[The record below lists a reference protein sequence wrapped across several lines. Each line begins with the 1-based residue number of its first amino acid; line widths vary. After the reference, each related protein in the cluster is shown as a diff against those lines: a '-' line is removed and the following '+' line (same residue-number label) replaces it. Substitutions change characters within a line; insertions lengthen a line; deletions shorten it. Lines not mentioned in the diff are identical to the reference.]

1 MESRNHSRHSGNFP
15 VRSGPKS
22 HAAPSRGSF
31 PPQPF
36 EAIPVTKLI
45 LPAALLLALVGSAL
59 GQVGQSVDATL
70 STGET
75 IRATLVSDDGK
86 TVVFNHPLLGTISL
100 AKETVKS
107 ITPTPVAPAADAA
120 VAAPA
125 APAAAPAPA
134 AEPAKAPEVKKDPES
149 FWDGWAGKVELG
161 ITGAAGNSE
170 NFNFR
175 GAFGAKR
182 ETSKIVTTLDA
193 LYVYGSSDGTKSTD
207 RGEAALRNDWK
218 IEDSKWRFFVIG
230 KGEYDQFQDWDWR
243 ASVFAGVGYEFIK
256 SDTTSLLGRAG
267 LGFSK
272 EFGGSDNRIKP
283 EANLGLDFEHK
294 LDERQKIVASLD
306 YFPSLLN
313 FPKDYR
319 VIGKAAYEV
328 LVDPKNNLSLKLG
341 VEDRYQSAPGDDKK
355 RNDLLYFATLVY
367 TF

>member
-1 MESRNHSRHSGNFP
+1 M
-15 VRSGPKS
+15 PK
-22 HAAPSRGSF
+22 ALF
-31 PPQPF
+31 
-36 EAIPVTKLI
+36 
-45 LPAALLLALVGSAL
+45 PAAILLALAGSAM

-75 IRATLVSDDGK
+75 IRATLISDDGQ

-100 AKETVKS
+100 AKNAVAS
-107 ITPTPVAPAADAA
+107 IAPTPVAPAPDA
-120 VAAPA
+120 VIPAPT
-125 APAAAPAPA
+125 APAAAAAPA
-134 AEPAKAPEVKKDPES
+134 EAAKPPEVKKDPES
-149 FWDGWAGKVELG
+149 FWDGWASKVEAG
-161 ITGAAGNSE
+161 VTGASGNSE

-182 ETSKIVTTLDA
+182 ETSKVVTTLDA
-193 LYVYGSSDGTKSTD
+193 LYVYGSSEGSKSTD

-230 KGEYDQFQDWDWR
+230 KGEYDQFQNWDWR
-243 ASVFAGVGYEFIK
+243 ASIFAGVGYELIK
-256 SDTTSLLGRAG
+256 NDTTSLLGRVG

-294 LDERQKIVASLD
+294 LDERQKIVASVD

-328 LVDPKNNLSLKLG
+328 LVDPTNNLSLKLG
-341 VEDRYQSAPGDDKK
+341 VENRYESQPGDDKK

-367 TF
+367 SF